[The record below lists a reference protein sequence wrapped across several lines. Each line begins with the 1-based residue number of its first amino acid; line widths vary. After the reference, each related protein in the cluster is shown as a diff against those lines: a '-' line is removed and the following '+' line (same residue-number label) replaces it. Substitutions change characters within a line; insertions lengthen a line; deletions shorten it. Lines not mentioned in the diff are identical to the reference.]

1 MSECARRARRC
12 SVTAMSEWE
21 TASWLFFGRE
31 NAQSIG
37 QQSDRRGEMRKK
49 CRYLHLAG
57 WVFVELSQR
66 LRSACNFESLLDGS
80 SSLCSVALITGS
92 DDSFARQRTTTKIL
106 HLFNCQFMLRSRP
119 RHLIAPSLL
128 SASHVAISA
137 EWFFVSAD
145 KLTWLLIKTI
155 TTARLWHW
163 FVFITIEFQ
172 ALRPMQVIEP
182 LTGAVVNTGDYLRF
196 LWRLRADQP
205 RAQSPDV
212 QSIVGGSDRP
222 FR

>member
-1 MSECARRARRC
+1 MSECALRARRC
-12 SVTAMSEWE
+12 SVTAMSE
-21 TASWLFFGRE
+21 R
-31 NAQSIG
+31 Q
-37 QQSDRRGEMRKK
+37 
-49 CRYLHLAG
+49 LAG
-57 WVFVELSQR
+57 CYLAVKMLSRSVSTAIAEGKCGKMSLFAPRRLSVCWIESTFAFRMQRRIATGRFIVFV
-66 LRSACNFESLLDGS
+66 LRRTDNCLWWL
-80 SSLCSVALITGS
+80 
-92 DDSFARQRTTTKIL
+92 FARQRTTTKIL

-137 EWFFVSAD
+137 ERFFVSAD

-182 LTGAVVNTGDYLRF
+182 LTGAVVNAGR
-196 LWRLRADQP
+196 
-205 RAQSPDV
+205 
-212 QSIVGGSDRP
+212 
-222 FR
+222 